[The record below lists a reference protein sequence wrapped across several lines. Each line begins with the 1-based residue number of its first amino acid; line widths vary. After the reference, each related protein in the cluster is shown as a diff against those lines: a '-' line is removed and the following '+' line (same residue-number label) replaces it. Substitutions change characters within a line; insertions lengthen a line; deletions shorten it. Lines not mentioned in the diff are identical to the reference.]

1 MLERSDGALV
11 GVEAVVDKDL
21 ARALLGRQLSTDQLL
36 LLTDVDGVYLNWGTD
51 VAKTIKQA
59 GATSLNPGDFA
70 PGSIGPKIEA
80 AIGFAA
86 ETGRPSSI
94 GRLEDAADI
103 VAGAAGTRIDI
114 ATKGIVLRL

>member
-1 MLERSDGALV
+1 M
-11 GVEAVVDKDL
+11 
-21 ARALLGRQLSTDQLL
+21 
-36 LLTDVDGVYLNWGTD
+36 
-51 VAKTIKQA
+51 
-59 GATSLNPGDFA
+59 
-70 PGSIGPKIEA
+70 GPKIEA
-80 AIGFAA
+80 ATGFVA